1 MASHFPRRS
10 PSLSLALSLR
20 LLGGQC
26 YTINLLTINYYT
38 INLLQLGKLVGTFGS
53 RIVGCQVLSFA
64 CTAITYSV
72 STVTCIF
79 SKLTCTLVTF
89 LELDLCSLLCAL

>member
-1 MASHFPRRS
+1 MASHFPRRG
-10 PSLSLALSLR
+10 PSLSLTLSLR
-20 LLGGQC
+20 LLGCQC

-64 CTAITYSV
+64 FIAVGYSV
-72 STVTCIF
+72 STVTLTCIF

-89 LELDLCSLLCAL
+89 DLGT